1 MPDILGVVY
10 SFLAQ
15 YVPDIDDG
23 NIVRGWQNRAA
34 LPDDSD
40 YIVLTLL
47 TTRRHGT
54 NVHENRDDVT
64 SYTDIEQIIHML
76 GEHTVQVDFCG
87 QDEQTVMA
95 RATRLAALARDGVA
109 VEFFKAY
116 GILPLYAEDVRS
128 APFTSEQRQWE
139 VRYIVTLH
147 LECWH
152 EVVIPRPAF
161 TNVNIQIEDV
171 DVHHPITTD

>member
-15 YVPDIDDG
+15 YFPDIDAG
-23 NIVRGWQNRAA
+23 SIVRGWQNRAA

-47 TTRRHGT
+47 TTHRHGT
-54 NVHENRDDVT
+54 NVHDRRDDE
-64 SYTDIEQIIHML
+64 SSETDIEEIIHML

-95 RATRLAALARDGVA
+95 RATRLAVLARDGVA
-109 VEFFKAY
+109 VEFFKQH
-116 GILPLYAEDVRS
+116 GILPLYAEDVRQ
-128 APFTSEQRQWE
+128 APYTNEQRQWE
-139 VRYIVTLH
+139 TRYIVTLH

-152 EVVIPRPAF
+152 DVVIPRPAF
-161 TNVNIQIEDV
+161 TNVDIKIEDV
-171 DVHHPITTD
+171 DVHHPITTE